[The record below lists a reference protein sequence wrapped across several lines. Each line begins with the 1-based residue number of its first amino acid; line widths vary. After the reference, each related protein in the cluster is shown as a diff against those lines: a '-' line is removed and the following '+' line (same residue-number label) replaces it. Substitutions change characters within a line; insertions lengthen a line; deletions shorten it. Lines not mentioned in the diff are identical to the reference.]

1 MMFPHHHQI
10 YPEEWYRLQIMRE
23 KTQPESIG
31 TVAVNTVYL
40 SVDVILTAALG
51 MIFWIVAAR
60 YVPVQDLG
68 AATIATT
75 VATLFALTAGT
86 RIAASKFIGEY
97 QDKCDRGAIR
107 RGVVTCAKVTLFIG
121 VVSMTIVLFVT
132 PWLANTVYGEP
143 SLVTLISIAAL
154 LIPLICIWDFLNGIF
169 VGLQKAVYQ
178 LAVNTVVSISKI
190 FLLVVFTFTG
200 LRSESVVLA
209 FLFGYLIAVVIAVLQ
224 AFVRIAPRSFP
235 NQKSI
240 VRDER
245 KIISFSMA
253 NYGSNTIVKI
263 KTTLPLLIIGLYS
276 MSVVP
281 LYNIAYLVTASTIT
295 LVSTVGIVFIPAVSK
310 EMRSSLE
317 KASKLVNPV
326 FSTAL
331 MAAGPLFIL
340 LIVFPSNLLSLVSS
354 EYVSAAPAMRILATG
369 AIFVSFGAILQ
380 SLLNASGNAK
390 LVLGATAVYTT
401 IEMVLA
407 YLLISSH
414 GMLGAAFS
422 FLISGLI
429 NSSISMY
436 FVRHTGLS
444 LDFGRLFK
452 PLFCI
457 GFACALGLLLLNVL
471 SQATIMVALITGATY
486 LGTARFSRA
495 FGATEFDILWNAI
508 KGSVGF

>member
-1 MMFPHHHQI
+1 
-10 YPEEWYRLQIMRE
+10 MRTN
-23 KTQPESIG
+23 TQPEVIG
-31 TVAVNTVYL
+31 AVAVNTVYL
-40 SVDVILTAALG
+40 SIDVVLTAALG
-51 MIFWIVAAR
+51 MLFWIVAAR
-60 YVPVQDLG
+60 FVPVQDLG
-68 AATIATT
+68 EATIATT

-97 QDKCDRGAIR
+97 KDKHDFGAIR
-107 RGVVTCAKVTLFIG
+107 RGVVTCAKITLLIG
-121 VVSMTIVLFVT
+121 VGSMSIVFFVT
-132 PWLANTVYGEP
+132 PWLAKTVYADP
-143 SLVTLISIAAL
+143 ALVTLLPIAAL

-178 LAVNTVVSISKI
+178 LAVNTVISLSKI
-190 FLLVVFTFTG
+190 LLLIAFTYLGFK
-200 LRSESVVLA
+200 SESVVLA
-209 FLFGYLIAVVIAVLQ
+209 FLFSYLIAVVVAVLQ
-224 AFVRIAPRSFP
+224 AFVRIAPISFP
-235 NQKSI
+235 KQSSPTPSDTK
-240 VRDER
+240 DER
-245 KIISFSMA
+245 KIIGFSLA

-317 KASKLVNPV
+317 KASELVNPV
-326 FSTAL
+326 FATAL
-331 MAAGPLFIL
+331 MAAGPLFIA

-354 EYVSAAPAMRILATG
+354 EYVSAAPAMRILAMG

-380 SLLNASGNAK
+380 SLLNASGKAK
-390 LVLGATAVYTT
+390 LVLGATAVYTA
-401 IEMVLA
+401 IEMISA
-407 YLLISSH
+407 YALINSY

-436 FVRHTGLS
+436 FVSHTGLS
-444 LDFGRLFK
+444 IDFGRLLK

-457 GFACALGLLLLNVL
+457 GFACALGLMLLNVMA
-471 SQATIMVALITGATY
+471 QPVIPVALITGATY
-486 LGTARFSRA
+486 LGIARFSRA
-495 FGATEFDILWNAI
+495 FGATEFNILWNAI